1 MISGTCEPLKL
12 CKECWDVSA
21 NPHHTHFSEH
31 HTSSSNPTAS
41 TGVDRGQTVT
51 CKIAVFWRL
60 ARLEKRLDLGCATRN
75 ASAARRHA
83 PSCMGATELQRNWP
97 EMRKTQG
104 KPGFCSTGF
113 KKLTERTGTELLG
126 VFSNVFLRIRKV
138 LKASRW
144 LQDK

>member
-1 MISGTCEPLKL
+1 
-12 CKECWDVSA
+12 
-21 NPHHTHFSEH
+21 
-31 HTSSSNPTAS
+31 
-41 TGVDRGQTVT
+41 
-51 CKIAVFWRL
+51 
-60 ARLEKRLDLGCATRN
+60 
-75 ASAARRHA
+75 
-83 PSCMGATELQRNWP
+83 MGATELQRNWP